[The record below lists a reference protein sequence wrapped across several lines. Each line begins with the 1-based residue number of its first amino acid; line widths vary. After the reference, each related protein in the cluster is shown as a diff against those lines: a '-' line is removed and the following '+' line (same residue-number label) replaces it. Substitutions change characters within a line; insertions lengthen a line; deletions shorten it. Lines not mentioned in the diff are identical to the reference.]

1 MQEYSNIQDKR
12 NINPVKSN
20 AIKQTQKAPAKKH
33 RKKIS
38 GAAILCI
45 ILLLAIAGS
54 AGAVY
59 FDIAGAKQMV
69 ASVLQISA
77 PTTTAVSTA
86 NTDIEAQKADL
97 EKRAKD
103 LSVREQN
110 LKTKEDELSTK
121 EQDIAK
127 REKAVTD
134 AESKLASD
142 KQQQVYIQ
150 TSAKIFEQM
159 DAAKAAKA
167 IAGMKTTDE
176 MAHVLLN
183 MSTAKAA
190 LVMNQMS
197 SALATKILSAMVK

>member
-1 MQEYSNIQDKR
+1 MQEYSNIQEKR

-20 AIKQTQKAPAKKH
+20 VIKQTQKAPAKKQ
-33 RKKIS
+33 RRKIS
-38 GAAILCI
+38 GSAILCI
-45 ILLLAIAGS
+45 ILLLVITGS

-69 ASVLQISA
+69 VSILKINASA
-77 PTTTAVSTA
+77 PTAESTA
-86 NTDIEAQKADL
+86 QTDMEAQTAAL
-97 EKRAKD
+97 EQKAKD

-110 LKTKEDELSTK
+110 LKTKEDELGTK
-121 EQDIAK
+121 EQGIAG

-134 AESKLASD
+134 VEAQLNSD
-142 KQQQVYIQ
+142 KQQQSYIQ

-167 IAGMKTTDE
+167 IGGMKTTGE
-176 MAHVLLN
+176 MAQILLH
-183 MSTAKAA
+183 MSTEKAA

-197 SALATKILSAMVK
+197 SSLATKILSAMMK